1 MKKELFELIKKE
13 FKHIGV
19 LFALGLIIFKIAF
32 FKEELIVIF
41 RYVLS
46 LFWLFVLPGY
56 FIMLYWAEKLDF
68 VERLVVGTAVAA
80 GVMGIFS
87 FYLGLFG
94 LNIKYHA
101 VILPIVLI
109 SVGVFVSYRKAKY
122 PLF

>member
-19 LFALGLIIFKIAF
+19 LLALGLVIFKIAF

-80 GVMGIFS
+80 GVIGIFS

-101 VILPIVLI
+101 LSLPPIIITAGFII
-109 SVGVFVSYRKAKY
+109 STRKKS
-122 PLF
+122 